1 MALHVRFVF
10 WKGGKGG
17 ATVRKVG
24 ELQGVNVESQLAGAD
39 ACSLRM
45 SPGGFERE
53 AKGRSPLRAP
63 QA

>member
-10 WKGGKGG
+10 WNGEKRG
-17 ATVRKVG
+17 AMVRKVG

-39 ACSLRM
+39 ARSLQM
-45 SPGGFERE
+45 SPEGCERE

-63 QA
+63 RA